1 MGKFNIK
8 KLPKGFRFLLSLKEI
23 KEIENNSELQ
33 FKTVTNGS
41 LANSK
46 RFEATSFFQS
56 SFRGFS
62 IYGSKNGSVWEFD
75 LIQKGF
81 RDELLPEIHEEYIK
95 KVIKE
100 KIRIYLNKV
109 YHSEAADCYNNPQ
122 IWCLISIIENK
133 ADISWT
139 EIK

>member
-1 MGKFNIK
+1 MGKYNIK
-8 KLPKGFRFLLSLKEI
+8 RLPKGFRFLLSVKEI

-46 RFEATSFFQS
+46 RFQDVSFFQS
-56 SFRGFS
+56 SFRGLS
-62 IYGSKNGSVWEFD
+62 IHSSKKGSVWEFD

-95 KVIKE
+95 K
-100 KIRIYLNKV
+100 
-109 YHSEAADCYNNPQ
+109 
-122 IWCLISIIENK
+122 
-133 ADISWT
+133 
-139 EIK
+139 